1 MLFKDIKKVIDYGEY
16 RVSIKDDA
24 TNNMLDLADS
34 DTKLD
39 NYEVY
44 KIEGGLDQDNDCIVH
59 IIVNAKPK
67 PNSTKHY
74 GVVMREILFRGYN
87 KIQNNWYY
95 GMLDKFDN
103 KYFINDGSGTKTFV
117 EEDSIGQYT
126 GVKDENDKEIYEG
139 DILNWD
145 VDAYGYVKMING
157 SWRIC
162 PAFLIVKEYY
172 IGELA
177 EKAKVIG
184 NIYEET
190 KKNKN

>member
-1 MLFKDIKKVIDYGEY
+1 
-16 RVSIKDDA
+16 
-24 TNNMLDLADS
+24 
-34 DTKLD
+34 
-39 NYEVY
+39 
-44 KIEGGLDQDNDCIVH
+44 
-59 IIVNAKPK
+59 
-67 PNSTKHY
+67 
-74 GVVMREILFRGYN
+74 MREILFRGYN

-190 KKNKN
+190 KKNKNWNT